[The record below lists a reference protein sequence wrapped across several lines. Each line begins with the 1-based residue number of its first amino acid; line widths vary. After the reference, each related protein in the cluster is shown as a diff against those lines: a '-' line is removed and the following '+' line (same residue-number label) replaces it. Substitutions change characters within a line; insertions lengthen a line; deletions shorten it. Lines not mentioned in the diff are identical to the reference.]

1 MAIEEYTIKQKVEV
15 DGQISLTG
23 LPVHRGDDIEVT
35 VRVGRKNIPER
46 GMTVAELL
54 ASDFIGMWADREDI
68 GDTLEF
74 ARRLRREAETRDW
87 SDDPSAG

>member
-35 VRVGRKNIPER
+35 VRVGRKDIPEH

-54 ASDFIGMWADREDI
+54 ASDFIGMWADREDMRDGAEGANKI
-68 GDTLEF
+68 
-74 ARRLRREAETRDW
+74 RR
-87 SDDPSAG
+87 